1 MKFDKTLVSL
11 IIVAVVVSVFA
22 VKVNLFSDDFYN
34 RIVTGFA
41 AGNQSTGKINLTI
54 ESGLIINFTT
64 DVIDW
69 GSGRVTAGAA
79 NATLDTS
86 RNATY
91 KVINGNWTGWYGNK
105 SRGFILEN
113 IGNLNTTIWLK
124 TGKNSTQF
132 IGGSNPAYQFNI
144 TNNGTNSCTNASGFN
159 LGAYYDANTTSIS
172 GTKICDVFDTR
183 TGSDTIQID
192 ILLRIPADSLTGD
205 LEDTITATAYAA

>member
-91 KVINGNWTGWYGNK
+91 KV
-105 SRGFILEN
+105 
-113 IGNLNTTIWLK
+113 
-124 TGKNSTQF
+124 
-132 IGGSNPAYQFNI
+132 
-144 TNNGTNSCTNASGFN
+144 
-159 LGAYYDANTTSIS
+159 
-172 GTKICDVFDTR
+172 
-183 TGSDTIQID
+183 
-192 ILLRIPADSLTGD
+192 
-205 LEDTITATAYAA
+205 